1 MEFFVFGNFTAEEA
15 GRNVGFVFEAGWSQD
30 VGVAGFVGA
39 LFEVSGLDPAF
50 GDQDF
55 EAVVDFAEAD
65 AEIAGEFALGDVGG
79 FFEAFEEL
87 VGYGVVEF
95 GDSHGLYL
103 PGFILGVQFVNWVF
117 IHVGVIMQGIFG
129 FFRDGGF

>member
-1 MEFFVFGNFTAEEA
+1 M
-15 GRNVGFVFEAGWSQD
+15 GFVFEAGGGQD

-39 LFEVSGLDPAF
+39 LFEVFGLDPAF
-50 GDQDF
+50 GDQGF
-55 EAVVDFAEAD
+55 KAVVNFAEAD
-65 AEIAGEFALGDVGG
+65 AEVTGEFALGDVGL

-95 GDSHGLYL
+95 GDSHGLCL
-103 PGFILGVQFVNWVF
+103 LGFILGVQSVNWVF